1 LYIGLTVAETL
12 ALATLGWLGVDER
25 MTEFEALAHA
35 FTTMPTGGFST
46 QARSIEVFS
55 ATSQWIIILFMILA
69 GTNFALMYRGVAR
82 RQPGVVRDEELRLY
96 LAMIAVA
103 AALLTAQLWAYG
115 IAEGEAALRAGVFQT
130 VSIITTTGYTSTDFV
145 LWPTLSLLTLLA
157 LMFVGGSAGSTGG
170 SIKVVRH
177 LLVGKILRREIDQTI
192 SPELVMPIRLNRVSV
207 DERTLAA
214 IVTFVILYVGAWAV
228 GSSVIAIDSAITGVG
243 FAPIDA
249 LANCATALGNVGPGF
264 GATGPMGSFA
274 SLGDVSKITLIALMW
289 MGRLEIIPVVV
300 LLTRHYWRV

>member
-69 GTNFALMYRGVAR
+69 GTNFALMYRGFAR
-82 RQPGVVRDEELRLY
+82 RQPGVVRVEELRLY

-115 IAEGEAALRAGVFQT
+115 IAQGEAALRAGVFQT
-130 VSIITTTGYTSTDFV
+130 VSIITTTGYASTDFV

-249 LANCATALGNVGPGF
+249 LANCATALW
-264 GATGPMGSFA
+264 ATSVLVLAPQDQWAPS
-274 SLGDVSKITLIALMW
+274 
-289 MGRLEIIPVVV
+289 RL
-300 LLTRHYWRV
+300 LATCRRSR

>member
-69 GTNFALMYRGVAR
+69 GTNFALMYRGFAR

-115 IAEGEAALRAGVFQT
+115 IAQGEAALRAGVFQT
-130 VSIITTTGYTSTDFV
+130 VSIITTTGYASTDFV

-249 LANCATALGNVGPGF
+249 LANCATALW
-264 GATGPMGSFA
+264 ATSVLVLAPQDQWAPS
-274 SLGDVSKITLIALMW
+274 
-289 MGRLEIIPVVV
+289 RL
-300 LLTRHYWRV
+300 LATCRRSR